1 MNLEE
6 AELEE
11 QTTIAGSVMVPYLF
25 LNADQVNAA
34 FFGVCPWGLSKLCV
48 EPARL
53 LSQWFFAIVGDRSW
67 GDFFGPVG
75 FC

>member
-48 EPARL
+48 EHARL
-53 LSQWFFAIVGDRSW
+53 LS
-67 GDFFGPVG
+67 
-75 FC
+75 